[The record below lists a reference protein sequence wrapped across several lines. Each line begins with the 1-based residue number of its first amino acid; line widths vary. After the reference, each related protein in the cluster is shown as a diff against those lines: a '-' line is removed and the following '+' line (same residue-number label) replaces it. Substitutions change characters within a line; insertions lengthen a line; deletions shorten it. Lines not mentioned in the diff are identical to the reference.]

1 VPTRLQVLLDDADI
15 RAIQR
20 LARRRGMTT
29 AEWVRQA
36 LRVARQAEAG
46 RDPREKLE
54 AIRLAARHSFPA
66 GGIEAMLDEIE
77 RGYRQPG

>member
-1 VPTRLQVLLDDADI
+1 MLLEDADL

-36 LRVARQAEAG
+36 LRVARQADAG
-46 RDPREKLE
+46 RDPREKLD
-54 AIRLAARHSFPA
+54 AIRLAARHSFPT
-66 GGIEAMLDEIE
+66 GDIDTMLDEIE
-77 RGYRQPG
+77 QGYRQPG

>member
-1 VPTRLQVLLDDADI
+1 MLLEDADL

-66 GGIEAMLDEIE
+66 SDVESILDEIE
-77 RGYRQPG
+77 QGYRQPG